1 MVNLV
6 KLAHFLITTDIFA
19 KSEMSLMRGGKLK
32 VNCKQRNRHEY
43 KMYLKTLRYGARYD
57 VITTPAVRELIIN
70 KKKRR
75 GQQILRYYKR
85 CKNDAYAWLKK
96 EVEMLKC

>member
-1 MVNLV
+1 M
-6 KLAHFLITTDIFA
+6 K
-19 KSEMSLMRGGKLK
+19 RR
-32 VNCKQRNRHEY
+32 QREQHEW

-57 VITTPAVRELIIN
+57 VITSPAVRELIIN

-85 CKNDAYAWLKK
+85 RMNDAYARLKK
-96 EVEMLKC
+96 EMEGLKC

>member
-1 MVNLV
+1 M
-6 KLAHFLITTDIFA
+6 K
-19 KSEMSLMRGGKLK
+19 RR
-32 VNCKQRNRHEY
+32 QREQHEL
-43 KMYLKTLRYGARYD
+43 KMYQKALRYGARNE

-85 CKNDAYAWLKK
+85 RKNDAYARLRL
-96 EVEMLKC
+96 EMERLRWN